1 VRRFHRAGLAV
12 GLGVLVFSGAAAED
26 DHELL
31 FQRVKAHMLEH
42 LASLPNYT
50 CHQTIDRATRVGA
63 TWSYQDTVELEVAF
77 SGRKEIFLRRGT
89 NHFEEQSFEK
99 AAQGGT
105 LSSRVLG
112 ADIDAVFSGNAAD
125 VKYAG
130 PSKKDGHKTL
140 RFDLRVPIE
149 RSHYH
154 ITRTGADAIAG
165 YEGSVWVDA
174 DTLDLV
180 RVDLKTKQIPAY
192 VGVIL
197 VLESLHYKKV
207 KIGNSAV
214 DLPDHS
220 ELSVTED
227 NGHYSVNTMKLRG
240 CHEYA
245 ADSVVTYDLPS
256 KGRDH

>member
-1 VRRFHRAGLAV
+1 MRRFYRAGLAV
-12 GLGVLVFSGAAAED
+12 GLGVAVFTGAAAED
-26 DHELL
+26 DPELL
-31 FQRVKAHMLEH
+31 FQRVKAHMSEH

-50 CHQTIDRATRVGA
+50 CHETIERAVRMGTN
-63 TWSYQDTVELEVAF
+63 WSYQDTVELEVAF
-77 SGRKEIFLRRGT
+77 TGRKEIFLQPGT

-112 ADIDAVFSGNAAD
+112 ADIDAIFSSESAD
-125 VKYAG
+125 FKYVG
-130 PSKKDGHKTL
+130 RCKKEGHKTL

-154 ITRTGADAIAG
+154 IMRMGVDAIAG

-180 RVDLKTKQIPAY
+180 RVDLKANQIPAK
-192 VGVIL
+192 VGVTL
-197 VLESLHYKKV
+197 VLESLHYKPMT
-207 KIGNSAV
+207 IGTSEVA
-214 DLPDHS
+214 LPDHS

-245 ADSVVTYDLPS
+245 VDSSVTYELPS